1 MSAQAPKI
9 TLLAGGGGGAKLAI
23 GLAAI
28 LQPGQ
33 LSIIGNVADDQEFH
47 GLWVS
52 PDIDTITY
60 SLAGLIDR
68 NKGWG
73 LANET
78 SRTLEGLARLGSDD
92 WMYLGDQDFAT
103 HIYRTELRRQGVRPS
118 AIAQTIA
125 RALGVTANILLPSDD
140 RMQTEVK
147 TARGW
152 LSFQEYFVREQC
164 RPEVLEL
171 RIQGLEEARPTE
183 EALAAIRDADLLIL
197 APSNPLVSIGPIL
210 ALPAIR
216 NALEK
221 TRATRVAVSPLI
233 GGQTVKGPANR
244 MLKAAGYSCS
254 NLGVADCY
262 RGLIDS
268 LVIDVSDSAD
278 VAALQA
284 RGLKTLVTQTLMSS
298 DADKACLAREVLA
311 IAGLAG
317 TGLASQLD
325 QPERVSA

>member
-1 MSAQAPKI
+1 MNSRAPKV
-9 TLLAGGGGGAKLAI
+9 TLLAGGGGGAKLAV
-23 GLAAI
+23 GLAAV
-28 LQPGQ
+28 LEPGQ

-52 PDIDTITY
+52 PDIDTLTY

-125 RALGVTANILLPSDD
+125 RALGVSTNILLPSDD

-183 EALAAIRDADLLIL
+183 EALAAIRDADLVIL
-197 APSNPLVSIGPIL
+197 GPSNPLVSIGPML
-210 ALPAIR
+210 ALPGIR
-216 NALEK
+216 SALEK
-221 TRATRVAVSPLI
+221 TRAARVAVSPLI

-262 RGLIDS
+262 QGLIDT
-268 LVIDVSDSAD
+268 LVIDAGDSAD
-278 VAALQA
+278 VTALQA
-284 RGLKTLVTQTLMSS
+284 CGLKAAAMQTLMCS
-298 DADKACLAREVLA
+298 DADKACLAREVLT
-311 IAGLAG
+311 LAG
-317 TGLASQLD
+317 VNLKLRAPAPVRLQ
-325 QPERVSA
+325 RVSA

>member
-1 MSAQAPKI
+1 MSSGMPNV
-9 TLLAGGGGGAKLAI
+9 TLLAGGVGGAKLAV
-23 GLAAI
+23 GLAS
-28 LQPGQ
+28 LLEPGQ

-52 PDIDTITY
+52 PDIDTLTY

-68 NKGWG
+68 DKGWG

-78 SRTLEGLARLGSDD
+78 SRTLDGLARLGSDD

-140 RMQTEVK
+140 RLQTEVK

-152 LSFQEYFVREQC
+152 LSFQEYFVRKQC

-171 RIQGLEEARPTE
+171 RIQGLEHARPTA
-183 EALAAIRDADLLIL
+183 EALAAIQEADLLII
-197 APSNPLVSIGPIL
+197 APSNPLLSIGPIL

-216 NALEK
+216 RALE
-221 TRATRVAVSPLI
+221 TARAPRIAVSPLI
-233 GGQTVKGPANR
+233 GGQTLKGPADR
-244 MLKAAGYSCS
+244 MLAAAGFACS
-254 NLGVADCY
+254 NAGVADCY
-262 RGLIDS
+262 QGLIDR
-268 LVIDVSDSAD
+268 LVIDSRDVADSA
-278 VAALQA
+278 ALRE
-284 RGLKTLVTQTLMSS
+284 RGLEVQVTGTLMHS
-298 DADKACLAREVLA
+298 DADKARLATALLQRAGYERPPACGREVPA
-311 IAGLAG
+311 
-317 TGLASQLD
+317 
-325 QPERVSA
+325 

>member
-1 MSAQAPKI
+1 MSAQAPKV
-9 TLLAGGGGGAKLAI
+9 TLLAGGGGGTKLAV
-23 GLAAI
+23 GLAAV
-28 LQPGQ
+28 LPSGQ

-52 PDIDTITY
+52 PDIDTLTY

-68 NKGWG
+68 DKGWG

-78 SRTLEGLARLGSDD
+78 SRTLQGLARLGSDD

-103 HIYRTELRRQGVRPS
+103 HIYRSELRRQGVRPS

-125 RALGVTANILLPSDD
+125 RALGVTANILLPTDD
-140 RMQTEVK
+140 RLQTEVK

-171 RIQGLEEARPTE
+171 RIQGLEDARPTE
-183 EALAAIRDADLLIL
+183 EALAAIRDADLVIL
-197 APSNPLVSIGPIL
+197 GPSNPLVSIGPIL
-210 ALPAIR
+210 ALPGIR
-216 NALEK
+216 SALEK

-233 GGQTVKGPANR
+233 GSQTVKGPATR

-262 RGLIDS
+262 RGLIDT
-268 LVIDVSDSAD
+268 LVIDTGDSAD
-278 VAALQA
+278 VTALRA
-284 RGLKTLVTQTLMSS
+284 RGLNSAVTQTLMCS
-298 DADKACLAREVLA
+298 DADKACLARELLA
-311 IAGLAG
+311 LAG
-317 TGLASQLD
+317 VQQMAPAKAPL
-325 QPERVSA
+325 ERVSP